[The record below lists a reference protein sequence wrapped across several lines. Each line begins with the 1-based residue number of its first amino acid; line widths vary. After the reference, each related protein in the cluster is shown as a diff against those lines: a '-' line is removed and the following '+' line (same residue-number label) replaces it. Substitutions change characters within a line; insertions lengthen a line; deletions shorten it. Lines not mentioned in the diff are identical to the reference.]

1 MRERKDFAKWRD
13 RDDDDDVDENTN
25 KNIVVVGGGGGVGG
39 SVVLFADVARF
50 KKSPPREDDASR
62 RSGCDG
68 ILETN
73 GERRRRI

>member
-25 KNIVVVGGGGGVGG
+25 NNNIVVVVVVVVGGG

-50 KKSPPREDDASR
+50 KSLPRAKR
-62 RSGCDG
+62 RVSAVGV
-68 ILETN
+68 
-73 GERRRRI
+73 

>member
-1 MRERKDFAKWRD
+1 MWNRKDFAKWRD

-25 KNIVVVGGGGGVGG
+25 NNDIVVGGGGGV
-39 SVVLFADVARF
+39 VLFADVAPF
-50 KKSPPREDDASR
+50 KKFPPRDDDASR

-73 GERRRRI
+73 GERRRR